1 MRRLVLARALSRP
14 AARPPP
20 PQARP
25 PDTVSRPAR
34 SRCSAAG
41 PTGESAPRARASRRQ
56 HPGKRRRRRLLGP
69 RHLGPRPGPAG
80 SRLSGRAG
88 PPPTDRPPDGQEGRQ
103 EEPANRHPPAS
114 AAPGYRQEPGLRHP
128 PHSPSFLL
136 LLGSDAA
143 QPPPPDRPSPTRP
156 APPRP
161 PLHTLSLLPPR
172 PTSRV
177 QARQSPGKRNRR
189 GQSRQRCPIRQTYCR
204 QRRYPIRMRYW
215 RQLPSLRPFP
225 FLCSWTPSLPPT
237 GRRWLAGPQREPPAG

>member
-1 MRRLVLARALSRP
+1 MRRLVLVRALSRP

-25 PDTVSRPAR
+25 PGTVSRPAC

-56 HPGKRRRRRLLGP
+56 HPEKRRRRRLLGP

-128 PHSPSFLL
+128 PRSPSFLL
-136 LLGSDAA
+136 LLGRDAA
-143 QPPPPDRPSPTRP
+143 QPPPPARPSPTRP

-172 PTSRV
+172 PASRV

-189 GQSRQRCPIRQTYCR
+189 GRSRQRCPIRQTYCR
-204 QRRYPIRMRYW
+204 QRRYPIRVRYCASFP
-215 RQLPSLRPFP
+215 LCALFLSSAPGRPLSRP
-225 FLCSWTPSLPPT
+225 L
-237 GRRWLAGPQREPPAG
+237 GAAG